1 MDAITAWLEQVA
13 ASPWLAAVLFVL
25 VVADAFLVVLPSET
39 FVVALGS
46 LALSTG
52 APPIALVLAVATA
65 GAVVGDNA
73 CYWIGRR
80 IGTERFRWMRHP
92 RIAAAIEHARVALR
106 RRPAAIILTARYIP
120 FARIAANLDP
130 VRLPPLPASHPHR
143 GRRLG
148 ALQLPDRRPVRHL
161 VLGEPA
167 AGDRAVRDRGDRARR
182 GDRHDHGPAHCAE
195 NAPVGLNPSGSAN
208 GSRTRRAAWPT
219 AAASSPAARSMRSDR
234 PESLPQSPEA
244 A

>member
-120 FARIAANLDP
+120 FARIAANLTAGAT
-130 VRLPPLPASHPHR
+130 RFAYRRYLPLTLIA
-143 GRRLG
+143 GAGWALYNCLIG
-148 ALQLPDRRPVRHL
+148 ALF
-161 VLGEPA
+161 GTWF
-167 AGDRAVRDRGDRARR
+167 
-182 GDRHDHGPAHCAE
+182 
-195 NAPVGLNPSGSAN
+195 SAN
-208 GSRTRRAAWPT
+208 PLLAIVLSVIVAIALGVAIDTITARLTAPRTP
-219 AAASSPAARSMRSDR
+219 RSD
-234 PESLPQSPEA
+234 
-244 A
+244 